1 MSFRRSVTTKVQFDN
16 TNSDR
21 SNVAL
26 TRLVQCGSRLVC
38 VCQWISITIFEISPV
53 RSIWHKRW
61 NLANGSTAI
70 LSPKFKQLLNVRT
83 LCIRIISTER
93 DCIAL
98 RHYTHWGSSHK
109 AGFSS
114 FCVDHISWI
123 TDGCMP
129 VRVSFTCE
137 TLLSQTHFTSKQKNL
152 QPLSCRYDIKKVLLY
167 RRERR
172 NSENT
177 RFERSCPL

>member
-1 MSFRRSVTTKVQFDN
+1 MTINNLYPLLLLFTYEDSEISLSSFRSAN
-16 TNSDR
+16 
-21 SNVAL
+21 
-26 TRLVQCGSRLVC
+26 
-38 VCQWISITIFEISPV
+38 IE
-53 RSIWHKRW
+53 WHKRW

-137 TLLSQTHFTSKQKNL
+137 TLLSVHL
-152 QPLSCRYDIKKVLLY
+152 QSLGGGQGLIPNNQNRFVLLSG
-167 RRERR
+167 
-172 NSENT
+172 NAV
-177 RFERSCPL
+177 

>member
-1 MSFRRSVTTKVQFDN
+1 MGPGFES
-16 TNSDR
+16 
-21 SNVAL
+21 L
-26 TRLVQCGSRLVC
+26 TAYETEKETSPFFVFIHPPPLRERPTGIHLV
-38 VCQWISITIFEISPV
+38 INNI
-53 RSIWHKRW
+53 
-61 NLANGSTAI
+61 
-70 LSPKFKQLLNVRT
+70 NVRT

-137 TLLSQTHFTSKQKNL
+137 TLLSQTHFTSKQKKSATTQL
-152 QPLSCRYDIKKVLLY
+152 QIWHKKSFAVQKRTTKLREYKIWVLLPFVIHRLSKAT
-167 RRERR
+167 RRRGPPLD
-172 NSENT
+172 NLKLT
-177 RFERSCPL
+177 RFFV